1 MVTLESDY
9 NLLATS
15 KLRLA
20 LVIRRTVT
28 ISFTSPRVPRLLS
41 VTESVAL
48 PPLQKKRSNMSNIQF
63 SVREWLV
70 PPVLLP
76 IFFALLIAAAI
87 LIQW

>member
-28 ISFTSPRVPRLLS
+28 ISAGLTM
-41 VTESVAL
+41 
-48 PPLQKKRSNMSNIQF
+48 KI
-63 SVREWLV
+63 
-70 PPVLLP
+70 
-76 IFFALLIAAAI
+76 
-87 LIQW
+87 